1 MGVVAQ
7 EVQQV
12 APELVLEDSEGTLSV
27 AYQNMVA
34 LLIEAVKEQSAEIAA
49 LKEIIPIVSRLNAAQ
64 AENVLTFLLNKSQ
77 RELKARSIYGAQLLG
92 LERK

>member
-1 MGVVAQ
+1 MRREQ
-7 EVQQV
+7 KMEY
-12 APELVLEDSEGTLSV
+12 APKPVDDDE
-27 AYQNMVA
+27 
-34 LLIEAVKEQSAEIAA
+34 EIAA